1 VRVGGEVGWGWGD
14 GGGKG
19 GWEGGDGGVGCW
31 VGRMR
36 VNGDVLCDREEGC
49 DVFEVTRG
57 KQIAIND

>member
-1 VRVGGEVGWGWGD
+1 
-14 GGGKG
+14 
-19 GWEGGDGGVGCW
+19 
-31 VGRMR
+31 MR